1 MDEAC
6 AAARRADAKAFRLLL
21 AAGVDVT
28 APDARCM
35 TSPLI
40 AAIEGQVCVDEALA
54 RVTDVDATLRDGRT
68 ALMASPPPPAP
79 ASVCAVLLRKG
90 ADASRRDMKGRTAVM
105 VARHRAT
112 RVLLSCGPPTDEAVV
127 AAASK
132 ADVDVLR
139 ALLAKGGKRRR
150 DGRQKLSCT
159 RGRVRRDG
167 AGLRR
172 RVARQ

>member
-28 APDARCM
+28 APDARCV

-54 RVTDVDATLRDGRT
+54 RVTDVEATLRDGRT
-68 ALMASPPPPAP
+68 ALMASAAVGA

-90 ADASRRDMKGRTAVM
+90 ADASRRDAQGRT
-105 VARHRAT
+105 
-112 RVLLSCGPPTDEAVV
+112 LP
-127 AAASK
+127 
-132 ADVDVLR
+132 
-139 ALLAKGGKRRR
+139 
-150 DGRQKLSCT
+150 
-159 RGRVRRDG
+159 
-167 AGLRR
+167 
-172 RVARQ
+172 